1 MADVHSTGGTIELTD
16 TDLRL
21 VRSALD
27 WLNSSLDDESVRL
40 ATGWPAVGVAWLS
53 STLSR
58 ESRTNAEGGAGR
70 LVPATTP
77 AVHAVADT
85 VRRGL
90 ATQGFSASS
99 ATVVGR
105 TLLTSF
111 RLARDGGPEPRLT
124 VGVTAGEGTDFVHA
138 HVRVGVH
145 DARIEQTLAELTDA
159 PDGRPRQVTA
169 EIFLLD
175 LVTDDPP
182 PWSHIAPG
190 EETNAGA
197 ALLQDIAAFAV
208 PWWTARDS
216 REALIERLGAELH
229 PSRADDRRLAVG
241 RALAGDRTGAAE
253 ALRRHVGELRFLRW
267 PADLFMAAFLARF
280 ADRLGVDLGVV
291 RPDGVPS
298 TGARTPVIVRFGDRR
313 FDLDAAR
320 LVAIVAALG
329 AALDASDLEF
339 EMLVGPSKE
348 HANAIRAALRSAV
361 GP

>member
-1 MADVHSTGGTIELTD
+1 MADVPSTGGTVELTD
-16 TDLRL
+16 TDFRL

-27 WLNSSLDDESVRL
+27 WLTSSLDDESIRL

-53 STLSR
+53 SALSR
-58 ESRTNAEGGAGR
+58 ESRTNAEGGAGG
-70 LVPATTP
+70 LAPARTP

-85 VRRGL
+85 VRCGL
-90 ATQGFSASS
+90 ATQGFVVSS

-111 RLARDGGPEPRLT
+111 RSPRDSGPEPRLA
-124 VGVTAGEGTDFVHA
+124 VGVTAGEDKDFVHA

-145 DARIEQTLAELTDA
+145 DARIEQMLAELTDA
-159 PDGRPRQVTA
+159 PGGRTRRVTT

-175 LVTDDPP
+175 LVPDDPP

-190 EETNAGA
+190 EEANAGA
-197 ALLQDIAAFAV
+197 ALLRDIAAFAV

-216 REALIERLGAELH
+216 HEALIERLGAELH

-280 ADRLGVDLGVV
+280 EGRFGVDLGVGC
-291 RPDGVPS
+291 PEGVPS

-320 LVAIVAALG
+320 LVAIAAALG
-329 AALDASDLEF
+329 AALDESDLEF

-348 HANAIRAALRSAV
+348 QARAIRAALLSSV
-361 GP
+361 DP